1 MFNGIIFNNAIVV
14 KKLGGKKSTELI
26 LKTNLFFNKSELGSS
41 LCCDGVCLTIT
52 RINKN
57 LISFYLSKETLSK
70 TNFKL
75 VKIGSHVN
83 IERSLVYGSKI
94 SGHYVQGHTDTT
106 GKVSSIINLD
116 YKV

>member
-1 MFNGIIFNNAIVV
+1 M
-14 KKLGGKKSTELI
+14 L
-26 LKTNLFFNKSELGSS
+26 
-41 LCCDGVCLTIT
+41 
-52 RINKN
+52 KN

-106 GKVSSIINLD
+106 GKVSSIIILSKTWIIKFEINKRFQKYLILNM
-116 YKV
+116 Y